1 MEEDTRSV
9 IFVISAALLWGLGGF
24 LSKLGVSSIGPWNA
38 ALIRS
43 LFFLPLVQFYVLSR
57 EDFEVEFK
65 RVSIYP
71 IAAGLM
77 IGLGII
83 FVRLSLSFYELST
96 IKPLQRLSI
105 LITVVLG
112 VVILKEKFSIIKG
125 LGIGFAILAFFL
137 LFPLD
142 LSQLGLDSVNL
153 YILGMILSLG
163 LSTVFLRLGIKKN
176 GVNNSRFF
184 RSLVQTIVV
193 VGGVVI
199 LFGLEGLYIPVKTEI
214 IYPAIN
220 GLLGGIAF
228 ILFCK
233 GLEDVDA
240 STAKPFMVLA
250 TLTSV
255 ALGFILLSETLTIV
269 KIAGIAIAIIAV
281 VLLTTEA

>member
-1 MEEDTRSV
+1 MKEDTKAVLS
-9 IFVISAALLWGLGGF
+9 IISAALMWGLGGF
-24 LSKLGVSSIGPWNA
+24 LSKLGVSSVGPWNA

-43 LFFLPLVQFYVLSR
+43 LVFLPLVQFYVLSR
-57 EDFEVEFK
+57 EDFEVK
-65 RVSIYP
+65 LKKVSMYP
-71 IAAGLM
+71 IAAGLIM
-77 IGLGII
+77 GLGII

-105 LITVVLG
+105 LITVVIG

-125 LGIGFAILAFFL
+125 LGIGFALLAFFL

-142 LSQLGLDSVNL
+142 LSQLGMNSVNL
-153 YILGMILSLG
+153 YILGMIITLG
-163 LSTVFLRLGIKKN
+163 LSTIFLRQGIKKN

-184 RSLVQTIVV
+184 RSLVQTIVIII
-193 VGGVVI
+193 GVVI
-199 LFGLEGLYIPVKTEI
+199 LFGLEGLYIPIKFEM
-214 IYPAIN
+214 IYPAFN

-255 ALGFILLSETLTIV
+255 ALGLIILSETLTSV
-269 KIAGIAIAIIAV
+269 KIAGISLAILAV
-281 VLLTTEA
+281 VLLTREA